1 MGREFES
8 SISQPANSLQG
19 RAAGWIL
26 SSSTGECR
34 SKVSSSLR
42 VACVS
47 EKRRSEKEEK
57 AGFSGG
63 ANLLV
68 NTAG

>member
-8 SISQPANSLQG
+8 SISQPPSSLQG

-26 SSSTGECR
+26 SSTGECR
-34 SKVSSSLR
+34 RKVSSSSR
-42 VACVS
+42 VACIP